1 MNLILVGRNG
11 KKITKYIFFFFFRTS
26 ETATYASLPPSIVEE
41 RTESE
46 IIKLRQ
52 ELMAEHEK
60 VNNLTSQLATN
71 AHVVAAFEQSLAN
84 MTARLQHLAATSEKK
99 DHELNELRRRIEMFK
114 QCGIDAGNFLSK
126 MNFYKNLSKC
136 TA

>member
-1 MNLILVGRNG
+1 M
-11 KKITKYIFFFFFRTS
+11 FFRTS
-26 ETATYASLPPSIVEE
+26 ETATYASLPPTIEE

-114 QCGIDAGNFLSK
+114 QCGIDAGNFFSK
-126 MNFYKNLSKC
+126 IDFHKIFI
-136 TA
+136 

>member
-1 MNLILVGRNG
+1 MEVPYNTCLKLRIDYIK
-11 KKITKYIFFFFFRTS
+11 KKILNISFSIFRSS

-60 VNNLTSQLATN
+60 VVNLTSQLATN

-84 MTARLQHLAATSEKK
+84 MTARLQHLTATSEKK
-99 DHELNELRRRIEMFK
+99 
-114 QCGIDAGNFLSK
+114 GIHL
-126 MNFYKNLSKC
+126 LL
-136 TA
+136 

>member
-1 MNLILVGRNG
+1 M
-11 KKITKYIFFFFFRTS
+11 FFRTS
-26 ETATYASLPPSIVEE
+26 ETATYASLPPSIAEE

-46 IIKLRQ
+46 IIKLRH

-71 AHVVAAFEQSLAN
+71 SHVVAAFEQSLAN

-114 QCGIDAGNFLSK
+114 QCGIDAGNFFQKLIFIK
-126 MNFYKNLSKC
+126 
-136 TA
+136 